1 MSKVKPLTLDETTAL
16 AIATA
21 VFVYADAAYPSGG
34 SECAQA
40 SNQSLKQVA
49 EAIRNSP
56 HIPFSYQKRQRAMLK
71 AAIRWFYSTDNPIAH
86 DSTIDPDELIEKLV
100 G

>member
-1 MSKVKPLTLDETTAL
+1 
-16 AIATA
+16 
-21 VFVYADAAYPSGG
+21 
-34 SECAQA
+34 
-40 SNQSLKQVA
+40 
-49 EAIRNSP
+49 
-56 HIPFSYQKRQRAMLK
+56 MLK